1 MPPTIYVSH
10 VSMRQ
15 MKCFKTITRKLDFGH
30 LEAVPLKMFEACWIG
45 IQATLAPFS
54 AQ

>member
-30 LEAVPLKMFEACWIG
+30 LEAVSLKMFEACWIG
-45 IQATLAPFS
+45 IQAT
-54 AQ
+54 